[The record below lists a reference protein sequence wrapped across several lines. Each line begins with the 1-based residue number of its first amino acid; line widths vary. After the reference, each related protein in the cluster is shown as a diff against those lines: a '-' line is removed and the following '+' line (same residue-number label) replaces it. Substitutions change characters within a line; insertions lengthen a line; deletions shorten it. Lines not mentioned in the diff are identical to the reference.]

1 MRTPP
6 LEAWLSV
13 AGPTQAARE
22 AGTGLLRRYA
32 EPHRRYHTGAHLAV
46 VLAHVDDLAG
56 WADDPR
62 AVRLAG
68 WFHDAVYDPLRV
80 DNEVRSGR
88 LAERVLPTLGLDPP
102 LVSRV
107 ARLVGLTAGHAPD
120 AGDADGAVLCDADLA
135 VLAGSPQVYAAY
147 VDAVRAEYAAL
158 DEATWRRGRGE
169 VVRTLLLRDPLYRTP
184 PARVGWTDQARA
196 NLAGELA
203 GLALS

>member
-1 MRTPP
+1 MRAPP
-6 LEAWLSV
+6 LEMWLSV
-13 AGPTQAARE
+13 AGPTTAARA
-22 AGTGLLRRYA
+22 AGADLLRRYA
-32 EPHRRYHTGAHLAV
+32 EAHRRYHTTAHLVAV
-46 VLAHVDDLAG
+46 LSHVDDLAG

-62 AVRLAG
+62 AVRLAA
-68 WFHDAVYDPLRV
+68 WFHDAVYDPLRT

-107 ARLVGLTAGHAPD
+107 ARLVRLTAGHSPG
-120 AGDADGAVLCDADLA
+120 AGVADGAVLCDADLA
-135 VLAGSPQVYAAY
+135 VLARSRQAYAAY

-184 PARVGWTDQARA
+184 PARVGWTDRARA
-196 NLAGELA
+196 NLSGELA